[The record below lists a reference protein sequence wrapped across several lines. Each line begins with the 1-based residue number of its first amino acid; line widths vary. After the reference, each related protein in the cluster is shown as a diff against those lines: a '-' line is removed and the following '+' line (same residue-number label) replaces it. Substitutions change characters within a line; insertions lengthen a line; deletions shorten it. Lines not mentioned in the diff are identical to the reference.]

1 MEETGDGMVIR
12 GPTPLDGTTVS
23 AGGDHRIAMMLA
35 LGGLVA
41 DGRTVV
47 SGWEWSEI
55 SFPGFVQVLTELGA
69 EVE

>member
-1 MEETGDGMVIR
+1 
-12 GPTPLDGTTVS
+12 
-23 AGGDHRIAMMLA
+23 
-35 LGGLVA
+35 
-41 DGRTVV
+41 V